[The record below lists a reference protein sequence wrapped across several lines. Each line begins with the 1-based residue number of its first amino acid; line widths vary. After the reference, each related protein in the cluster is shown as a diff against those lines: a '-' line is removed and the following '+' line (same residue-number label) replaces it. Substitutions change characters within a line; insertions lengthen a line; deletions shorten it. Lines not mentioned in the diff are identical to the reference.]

1 MSLSHTSDN
10 EMIMMP
16 LYSHYKSYHTHCLII
31 LLISIQK
38 KLFKKGYNMN
48 ISLPCRPGA
57 RAPAVLIRA
66 AWPGRSMYI
75 SVIQWDRDDRVFKS

>member
-1 MSLSHTSDN
+1 
-10 EMIMMP
+10 
-16 LYSHYKSYHTHCLII
+16 
-31 LLISIQK
+31 
-38 KLFKKGYNMN
+38 MN